1 MNIIRYAIR
10 KDDLHNLLHAIGVLR
25 QSEHLLAVNNVDLA
39 DASHDAVIVTVSAG
53 GLHSK
58 PEDLASW
65 TDKEIQE
72 RFMELG
78 ILEDAATRQLR
89 MVVEEMSRLQRE
101 RKNRSMA
108 DDVSADGIPGAV
120 EMNIREQLRHLLGG
134 MPPGGG
140 SPSA

>member
-72 RFMELG
+72 RSIELG

-101 RKNRSMA
+101 RENRSMA

-120 EMNIREQLRHLLGG
+120 EMNIREQLRRLLGG

-140 SPSA
+140 APSA

>member
-25 QSEHLLAVNNVDLA
+25 QSEYLLAVNNVDLA
-39 DASHDAVIVTVSAG
+39 DPSHDAVIVTVSAG

-72 RFMELG
+72 RSVELG

-89 MVVEEMSRLQRE
+89 MVVEEMSLLQRE
-101 RKNRSMA
+101 RESRSMA
-108 DDVSADGIPGAV
+108 ADLSADGIPGAV
-120 EMNIREQLRHLLGG
+120 EMNIREQLRSLLGG
-134 MPPGGG
+134 MNSSGDR
-140 SPSA
+140 STR